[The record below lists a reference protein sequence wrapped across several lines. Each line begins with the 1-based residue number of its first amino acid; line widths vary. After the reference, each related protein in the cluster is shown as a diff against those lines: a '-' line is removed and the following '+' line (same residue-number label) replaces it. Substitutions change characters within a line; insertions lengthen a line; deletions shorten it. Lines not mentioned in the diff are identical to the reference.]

1 MLAGFEEGR
10 EPGNFKNI
18 QALIEGYT
26 SGTLTIDTDDRS
38 VVCYFFNGKQKTG
51 WLGMH
56 DEDFDLDAMWEQWR
70 EEESGVGRV
79 WMEMVGI
86 GQLPVLF
93 GLPDVDLLKY
103 WMMQPFA
110 FHQMAARAAFPP
122 TNQHQHHEVCNCPDR
137 PDSRFSS

>member
-1 MLAGFEEGR
+1 MLDSEEGR

-56 DEDFDLDAMWEQWR
+56 DY
-70 EEESGVGRV
+70 VGT
-79 WMEMVGI
+79 
-86 GQLPVLF
+86 
-93 GLPDVDLLKY
+93 
-103 WMMQPFA
+103 
-110 FHQMAARAAFPP
+110 MAGGGERGWSLMDG
-122 TNQHQHHEVCNCPDR
+122 NGR
-137 PDSRFSS
+137 Y